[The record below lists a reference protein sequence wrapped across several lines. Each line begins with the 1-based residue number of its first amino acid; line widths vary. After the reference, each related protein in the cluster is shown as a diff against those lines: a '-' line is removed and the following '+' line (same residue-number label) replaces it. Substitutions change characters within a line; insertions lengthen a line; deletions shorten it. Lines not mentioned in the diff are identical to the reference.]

1 MVCLWEDTLY
11 VKVWAFYPAG
21 KEQIKSTK
29 EHVGYKKLRQKGL
42 CFATGDP
49 DSLVVDYNEI
59 ERFIQSLPQRY
70 GVELMQLGYDR
81 RNALATVQRLEAA
94 EDPIECVEIR
104 QHSSVLSP
112 AVKLFKEYV
121 LNGQAADDED
131 NQLLEINVR
140 NSRCTKDTN
149 LNPYVNKKR
158 SAGKVDLVMATLD
171 AVYLVNEN
179 EILCPA
185 SDFGVQT

>member
-1 MVCLWEDTLY
+1 MTSKYCINLIRETKQFRLIGGKNNVEI
-11 VKVWAFYPAG
+11 VK
-21 KEQIKSTK
+21 
-29 EHVGYKKLRQKGL
+29 
-42 CFATGDP
+42 
-49 DSLVVDYNEI
+49 DSLE
-59 ERFIQSLPQRY
+59 S
-70 GVELMQLGYDR
+70 M
-81 RNALATVQRLEAA
+81 
-94 EDPIECVEIR
+94 
-104 QHSSVLSP
+104 
-112 AVKLFKEYV
+112 VKYI
-121 LNGQAADDED
+121 ED